1 MGCPEIQDVRCLTL
15 RERRQERKEKEAFV
29 QQRIAEHPMC
39 WGQSRQGKSLT
50 QTTRKQEDF
59 S

>member
-29 QQRIAEHPMC
+29 QQRITEHPC
-39 WGQSRQGKSLT
+39 
-50 QTTRKQEDF
+50 
-59 S
+59 